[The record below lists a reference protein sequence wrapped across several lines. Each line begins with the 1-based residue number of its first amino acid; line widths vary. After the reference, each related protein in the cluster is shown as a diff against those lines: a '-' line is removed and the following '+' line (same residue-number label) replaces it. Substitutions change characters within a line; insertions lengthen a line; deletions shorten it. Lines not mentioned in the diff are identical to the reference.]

1 MANSVFV
8 HLLPDLFQP
17 EQLTGGIAVIIDI
30 LRASTTMITALH
42 HGAAAV
48 VPWGTVEQ
56 AMHIRQT
63 SGPETRVL
71 LGGERGG
78 VRIEGFDLGNSPADY
93 TTDVVDSRILGFT
106 TTNGTRALLRSVQ
119 ADQIVVGAFV
129 NLSVLITHLRRKNRP
144 VHLVCAGTD
153 GHITG
158 EDVLFAG
165 AVVDRLLCKPMCIDN
180 DSSTVYETWIPDDSA
195 VIAQSY
201 WRQQS
206 GQPPEPQTDA
216 AHRNFDET
224 QNPAISCDRFASAD
238 SLSIPDAAG
247 LTAALRN
254 TKGGRNLTALG
265 FSDDIELCCRIDSV
279 PALPEYCPFQKHLT
293 IGRSIQT
300 QETE

>member
-1 MANSVFV
+1 MASSVSV

-17 EQLTGGIAVIIDI
+17 EQLAGGVAVIIDI

-48 VPWGTVEQ
+48 VPCGTVEQ
-56 AMHIRQT
+56 AMHLRRN

-78 VRIEGFDLGNSPADY
+78 IRIEGFDLGNSPADY
-93 TTDVVDSRILGFT
+93 TADVVDSRILAFT

-129 NLSVLITHLRRKNRP
+129 NLSVLVAHLRRKNRP

-165 AVVDRLLCKPMCIDN
+165 AVVDRLRCRSMCADN
-180 DSSTVYETWIPDDSA
+180 DSSIVDETWIPDDSA

-206 GQPPEPQTDA
+206 GLPPEPLNGA
-216 AHRNFDET
+216 AGRGSD
-224 QNPAISCDRFASAD
+224 D
-238 SLSIPDAAG
+238 SGIIPDAAG

-293 IGRSIQT
+293 IGQSIQT
-300 QETE
+300 QETDDVRADAF